1 MGSLQKTRMFVFSL
15 FFVALII
22 FAGLYRPLDA
32 ISRPAGLHSAA
43 TATK

>member
-22 FAGLYRPLDA
+22 FAGLRVYIQPQPRRSNICELY
-32 ISRPAGLHSAA
+32 
-43 TATK
+43 T